1 MVEKRTPIPVHE
13 AVRKVM
19 SVPIKQ
25 QREEIHLHEAY
36 GRTLAEDL
44 VATHPVPP
52 FDRSPYDGFAIISS
66 NSEEATRDNPITFEV
81 IETVGA
87 GSVCKKKVRSYQAV
101 RIMTG
106 AQMPEECDAI
116 VMLELAQS
124 YSNEKGS
131 YMTIKRSFPSGH
143 NISYKGEDVTEGTV
157 LIEKGTTINPGT
169 IALLA
174 TFGYESVNVAKRP
187 TVGVFATGS
196 ELLELGDSLEPGK
209 IRNSNTHMLLA
220 QIERAGAIP
229 HYFGSLPDDFELC
242 YEQVKRAASQVD
254 MLLTTGGVSVGD
266 FDLLPD
272 VYEKLGANVLF
283 NKIAMRPGS
292 VTTVAVW
299 EDTLLYGLS
308 GNPSA
313 CYVGFELFV
322 RPTVRTMMNDPF
334 PHLPKVQATLSE
346 DVPKANP
353 FTRFV
358 RSTIQHKQD
367 RIHVAPSGFNK
378 SSAVSSL
385 AKTDA
390 FMVLPGGSRGF
401 EAGDI
406 VDVLLL
412 ETNGG
417 SEWPWA

>member
-1 MVEKRTPIPVHE
+1 MIEKRTPIPVQE

-19 SVPIKQ
+19 SVPIEQ
-25 QREEIHLHEAY
+25 QKEDVHLHEAY

-52 FDRSPYDGFAIISS
+52 FDRSPYDGFAIISNDS
-66 NSEEATRDNPITFEV
+66 LEASKDNPITFEV

-87 GSVCKKKVRSYQAV
+87 GSVCSKEVQSNQAV

-106 AQMPEECDAI
+106 AQMPKECDAI
-116 VMLELAQS
+116 VMLELAQT
-124 YSNEKGS
+124 YSNEEGS
-131 YMTIKRSFPSGH
+131 FMTIKRSFPSGH

-157 LIEKGTTINPGT
+157 LIKKGTTINPGT

-174 TFGYESVNVAKRP
+174 TFGYERVKVAKRP

-242 YEQVKRAASQVD
+242 YEQVKHAASQVD

-272 VYEKLGANVLF
+272 VYEKLCANVLF

-322 RPTVRTMMNDPF
+322 RPIIRTMMDDVF
-334 PHLPKVQATLSE
+334 PHLPKVKATLTE
-346 DVPKANP
+346 DVPKPNP

-358 RSTIQHKQD
+358 RSTIQYNKD
-367 RIHVAPSGFNK
+367 RIHIAPSGFNK

-390 FMVLPGGSRGF
+390 FMVLPGGTRGF
-401 EAGDI
+401 KAGDT

-412 ETNGG
+412 DTNGG